1 MSLIKC
7 PECNKDVSTQA
18 ASCPHCG
25 APISPPQ
32 EIKVVT
38 ELTGKRYKTLIFFSL
53 ATCIVGF
60 FFAITGYPEFGVYMI
75 VIGFIGYSYAKYLIW
90 WEHK

>member
-1 MSLIKC
+1 MPKC
-7 PECNKDVSTQA
+7 GKEVSTQA

-38 ELTGKRYKTLIFFSL
+38 ERTAKSYKGLLVLSV
-53 ATCIVGF
+53 IVFLLGF
-60 FFAITGYPEFGVYMI
+60 CSVNEKGDTEIASWMMLLGIL
-75 VIGFIGYSYAKYLIW
+75 GFIVTEIAIW
-90 WEHK
+90 WQHD